1 MQTTTYIDT
10 CPRPLSKAERNKA
23 EEKAQAKATVAEL
36 VEPGATV
43 YTLIRHV
50 SSSGMTRVIDVFVIQ
65 TDKHTGEPY
74 LRRFSWSAALALG
87 WTYNRK
93 HEGVKVSGCGMD
105 MAFHLVSS
113 LCYAVG
119 VDYKTVR
126 KESI

>member
-1 MQTTTYIDT
+1 MPKY
-10 CPRPLSKAERNKA
+10 S
-23 EEKAQAKATVAEL
+23 AQETQDAKATVAEL
-36 VEPGATV
+36 IRPGATV

-50 SSSGMTRVIDVFVIQ
+50 SSSGMSRVIDVFAIQ
-65 TDKHTGEPY
+65 DAKDGSGPY
-74 LRRFSWSAALALG
+74 LRRFSWSAAIALG
-87 WTYNRK
+87 WSYDRK

>member
-1 MQTTTYIDT
+1 MPTKYSPQEIQD
-10 CPRPLSKAERNKA
+10 
-23 EEKAQAKATVAEL
+23 AKATVAEL
-36 VEPGATV
+36 VKPGATV

-50 SSSGMTRVIDVFVIQ
+50 SSSGMSRVIDVFVIQ
-65 TDKHTGEPY
+65 THTGEPY
-74 LRRFSWSAALALG
+74 LRRFSWSAAIALG
-87 WTYNRK
+87 WSYDRR

-113 LCYAVG
+113 LCHACG

>member
-1 MQTTTYIDT
+1 M
-10 CPRPLSKAERNKA
+10 SKKKYSPQEV
-23 EEKAQAKATVAEL
+23 QDAKATIADL
-36 VEPGATV
+36 IKPGATV

-65 TDKHTGEPY
+65 TDKHTGESY
-74 LRRFSWSAALALG
+74 LRRFSWSAAVALG
-87 WTYNRK
+87 WTYDRR

-126 KESI
+126 TESI

>member
-1 MQTTTYIDT
+1 MQATTYVDT

-36 VEPGATV
+36 IQSGATV

-50 SSSGMTRVIDVFVIQ
+50 SKSGMSRVIDVFVIQ
-65 TDKHTGEPY
+65 DAKDGSGPY
-74 LRRFSWSAALALG
+74 LRRFSWSAAIALG
-87 WTYNRK
+87 WSYDRR

-105 MAFHLVSS
+105 MTFHLVSS